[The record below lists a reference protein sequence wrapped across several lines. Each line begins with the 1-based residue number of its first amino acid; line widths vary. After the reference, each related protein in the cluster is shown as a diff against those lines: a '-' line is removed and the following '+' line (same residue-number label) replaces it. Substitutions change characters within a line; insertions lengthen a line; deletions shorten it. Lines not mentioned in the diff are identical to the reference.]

1 MIAVAASDKSDFYS
15 QCPLENR
22 VTASLVAV
30 QSIEELRARVRVARM
45 AGLRIGCVPT
55 MGALHAGHLSLVEA
69 AKRESDFVVL
79 TIFVNPTQFGPH
91 EDFTKYPR
99 PLERDIDLCR
109 SAGVD
114 VVFHPEVADVYPAP
128 NATYVDVPALDRIL
142 EGAFRPGHF
151 RGVATIVLK
160 LFNLVLPDVA
170 FFGQKDYQQQLLLKH
185 MAADLNVPVEIRTCP
200 TLRDPDGLAMSSR
213 NIYLSPA
220 ERQTALSLSQALK
233 LTHDLIQ
240 RRVAPTEIRAAMRQ
254 HLESFPGVKIDYA
267 TIADAHTL
275 EEVTE
280 LVPQMVALIAA
291 RVGTTRLIDNEVLDV
306 PAN

>member
-1 MIAVAASDKSDFYS
+1 M
-15 QCPLENR
+15 
-22 VTASLVAV
+22 TASLVAI

-99 PLERDIDLCR
+99 PLERDLDLCR

-213 NIYLSPA
+213 NIYLSAA

-233 LTHDLIQ
+233 LAHDLIQ
-240 RRVAPTEIRAAMRQ
+240 RRATPTEIRSAMRQ

-275 EEVTE
+275 EEVTD

-291 RVGTTRLIDNEVLDV
+291 RVGTTRLIDNQLLDV
-306 PAN
+306 PAD

>member
-1 MIAVAASDKSDFYS
+1 M
-15 QCPLENR
+15 
-22 VTASLVAV
+22 TASLVAV
-30 QSIEELRARVRVARM
+30 QSIEDLRARVRAARM

-79 TIFVNPTQFGPH
+79 TIFVNPTQFGPN

-220 ERQTALSLSQALK
+220 ERQTALSLSQTLK
-233 LTHDLIQ
+233 LAHDLIQ
-240 RRVAPTEIRAAMRQ
+240 RRATPTEIRAAMRQ

-267 TIADAHTL
+267 TITDAHTL
-275 EEVTE
+275 GEVTE

-291 RVGTTRLIDNEVLDV
+291 RVGTTRLIDNQLFDV

>member
-1 MIAVAASDKSDFYS
+1 M
-15 QCPLENR
+15 
-22 VTASLVAV
+22 
-30 QSIEELRARVRVARM
+30 ARM

-109 SAGVD
+109 SAAVD

-213 NIYLSPA
+213 NIYLSAA

-233 LTHDLIQ
+233 LAHDLIQ
-240 RRVAPTEIRAAMRQ
+240 RRATPTEIRSAMRQ

-275 EEVTE
+275 EEVTD

-291 RVGTTRLIDNEVLDV
+291 RVGTTRLIDNQLLDV